1 MSTIRVNAIQSTS
14 TTDGGISID
23 SSGNITLPAN
33 TKVGTQN
40 LPSAGPLSNR
50 NLIINGAMQ
59 VAQRGTSSTSTGYG
73 TVDRF
78 RSSVN
83 EGTVTKTQ
91 ESLTSG
97 DPYNEGFRYFH
108 RSTNT
113 TASSNDAPESR
124 STLYYMEAQDI
135 ASSGWNYASSD
146 SNVTLSF
153 WVRSSIAG
161 TYYGQFRTMDGTSQ
175 GYSFSYTLSAD
186 TWTKVTKTIPG
197 NSSITIDN
205 DNGVGLQIWF
215 NIHLGTNFTDS
226 GHTLESWAAWDS
238 TSLSPVYT
246 HDWSGTTD
254 ATFDLTG
261 VQLEVGSVATPFEQR
276 SYGDELAKC
285 QRYYWNV
292 FLGDTSANN
301 TIAQG
306 TNYNGTTSF
315 FDLYPPVAMRTA
327 PSLEA
332 SNTANYYV
340 AYESGSGTGVST
352 ITPDSTTTPN
362 VFEVSAACG
371 GSSGNAVIFRRQ
383 NAAAI
388 LRFSAEL

>member
-1 MSTIRVNAIQSTS
+1 MSTLRVNTLQNTS
-14 TTDGGISID
+14 TTDGGISINN
-23 SSGNITLPAN
+23 SGHVTVDGVAM
-33 TKVGTQN
+33 
-40 LPSAGPLSNR
+40 PSAGPLSNR

-161 TYYGQFRTMDGTSQ
+161 TYYGQFRTIDGTSQ

-261 VQLEVGSVATPFEQR
+261 VQLEVGSVATPFEHR
-276 SYGDELAKC
+276 SYGDELRRC
-285 QRYYWNV
+285 QRYYIRYTADNDDCYGFHNAALSSSAAV
-292 FLGDTSANN
+292 VAVTFPCSMRTMPSFNFNGAHRILANSDSAN
-301 TIAQG
+301 
-306 TNYNGTTSF
+306 F
-315 FDLYPPVAMRTA
+315 
-327 PSLEA
+327 
-332 SNTANYYV
+332 
-340 AYESGSGTGVST
+340 
-352 ITPDSTTTPN
+352 
-362 VFEVSAACG
+362 
-371 GSSGNAVIFRRQ
+371 SSGFAISRQ
-383 NAAAI
+383 NTDSKSCTLEIGGTSGMTGGQAGTLQARADGAFLEFI
-388 LRFSAEL
+388 SEL